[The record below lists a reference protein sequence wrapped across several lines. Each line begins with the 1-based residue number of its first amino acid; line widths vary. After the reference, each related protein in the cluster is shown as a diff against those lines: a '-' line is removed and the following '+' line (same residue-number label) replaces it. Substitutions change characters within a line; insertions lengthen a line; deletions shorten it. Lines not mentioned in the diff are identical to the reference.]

1 MSISTSL
8 QASVHGWALIQC
20 SGLPVAGVPQA
31 KQGVAH
37 GRRVAVPAGGGE
49 VVCPRVRGACAILP
63 VPSSEA
69 NSGEARGLRGAGFTG
84 FRWLRS
90 SAFGRGV
97 TCGER
102 KLLTLGSA
110 KSFCPYASESL
121 QEVATFLL
129 VWGEAGCLL
138 PPPRCEARHTNP
150 WP

>member
-110 KSFCPYASESL
+110 KSFLSLCLGVAPGSGNVPSCLGRSRLLAASAPLRS
-121 QEVATFLL
+121 
-129 VWGEAGCLL
+129 
-138 PPPRCEARHTNP
+138 
-150 WP
+150 